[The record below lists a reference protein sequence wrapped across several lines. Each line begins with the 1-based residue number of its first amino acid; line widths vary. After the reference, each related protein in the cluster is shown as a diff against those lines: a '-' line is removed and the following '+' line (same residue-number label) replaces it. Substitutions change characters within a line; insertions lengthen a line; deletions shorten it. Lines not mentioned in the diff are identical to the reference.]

1 MMNYSLSDF
10 SKEFLERNEKHLKG
24 LLKEETKSKYHNKKT
39 VVDGIS
45 FDSQKESMFYSE
57 LKIRLQAKDIKG
69 FCRQPEFILIDG
81 DAVMKYYPD
90 FIVWENDKVR
100 IIDVKGMRTQVFINK
115 KKVFED
121 KFDLKIEE
129 V

>member
-1 MMNYSLSDF
+1 MAYNISDF
-10 SKEFLERNEKHLKG
+10 PKNFLDRNEKNLKG
-24 LLKEETKSKYHNKKT
+24 LLKEEKKSKYHNKKT

-45 FDSQKESMFYSE
+45 FDSKKEAEYYSS
-57 LKIRLQAKDIKG
+57 LKLLLKAKEIKG
-69 FCRQPEFILIDG
+69 FCRQPEFVLVDG

-121 KFDLKIEE
+121 KFDLIIEE